1 MGVARTTGRV
11 AAPPRPHAGAVTSTT
26 SRTPRVPAPRRPR
39 RTATADGRTPWGAV
53 VALGVGIF
61 ALVTAEFLP
70 ASLLPRLAA
79 DLGITEGVAG
89 QAVTATALMGIV
101 AAPTVGLL
109 FPRMDRRTLLA
120 GLLGLAIV
128 SDVLVATAPAFWV
141 VLLSRLLL
149 GISLAGFWGLAPSVT
164 AKLAAPQ
171 HLGRAM
177 MVANAGMPLATV
189 TAVPVGTFLGETW
202 GWRPVF
208 WLAVGVTA
216 VALVLLLLLVP
227 RSAPTGSP
235 SLRSLGETLR
245 SRVLLLGLGGI
256 VLVAGGHFTAF
267 TYIRPAVERVPG
279 ITPGQIALLLS
290 VLGVASVFGNLAA
303 GAAADRH
310 LRAAL
315 LTSPLLIGLGVASVG
330 LFSGEFVAVVV
341 ATGVWGLAFG
351 SLPTLV
357 QTWLARTAPDRVEQG
372 AGLVTAMFQVAIA
385 VGAASGGLITD
396 SAGVGTT
403 YVVGAVAAIAGG
415 ALLRAA
421 STSRH

>member
-1 MGVARTTGRV
+1 MTG
-11 AAPPRPHAGAVTSTT
+11 TT
-26 SRTPRVPAPRRPR
+26 SRTARVPAPRRSPR
-39 RTATADGRTPWGAV
+39 AATADGRTPWGAV

-101 AAPTVGLL
+101 AAPTVGLV

-149 GISLAGFWGLAPSVT
+149 GIALAGFWGLAPSVT

-208 WLAVGVTA
+208 WLAVGVSA
-216 VALVLLLLLVP
+216 VALVLVLLLVP

-267 TYIRPAVERVPG
+267 TYVRPAVERVPG

-290 VLGVASVFGNLAA
+290 VLGIASVFGNLAA

-315 LTSPLLIGLGVASVG
+315 AVAPLLIGLGIASTA
-330 LFSGEFVAVVV
+330 LFSGEFAAVVV

-385 VGAASGGLITD
+385 VGAATGGLITD
-396 SAGVGTT
+396 SAGVATT

-415 ALLRAA
+415 VLLRAA